1 MLSAGGLFT
10 GGLVWYA
17 WERVW
22 IWRRLDL
29 GEFAV
34 DFRRSVRRADP
45 AMPILLMTCGA
56 AAGVFASSTPPGRQE
71 RLLQHVLHI
80 GGRQHRTQPSSQPR
94 RVPREQLP
102 QRRVVPCG
110 HGSDQLIVVHRLL
123 CCAPAAKGSP
133 NRADFLL
140 SHHSRVDHGPS
151 GGASR
156 AASRRFLHETLR
168 GVLARHSIE
177 S

>member
-45 AMPILLMTCGA
+45 AMPILLMICGA
-56 AAGVFASSTPPGRQE
+56 AAGVFASIAEGVARTLALAGTGLLAVILVASIVVAEPINSLFRRLPEGVVPPQAE
-71 RLLQHVLHI
+71 RL
-80 GGRQHRTQPSSQPR
+80 R
-94 RVPREQLP
+94 RRW
-102 QRRVVPCG
+102 RRFHLIRACLGVAALAC
-110 HGSDQLIVVHRLL
+110 LIVAVTY
-123 CCAPAAKGSP
+123 A
-133 NRADFLL
+133 
-140 SHHSRVDHGPS
+140 GPS
-151 GGASR
+151 
-156 AASRRFLHETLR
+156 R
-168 GVLARHSIE
+168 GVAR
-177 S
+177 